1 MSIPFG
7 GYASPEQIM
16 RDRAEYARKGIA
28 RGRSV
33 VVMQYADG
41 ILFVAPNPSRAL
53 HKISEIY
60 DRIGFAAVGRYNEFE
75 SLRLAGIR
83 YADINGYTFNRSD
96 VTGRGLANLYAQHL
110 GMIFT
115 ESIKSLEVEIVVA
128 EVGDVPEDDQIYRLT
143 FDGSVFDEQGMA
155 VIGGQAEAV
164 AGRLKERYQEGLPL
178 ARALDA
184 ALAAL
189 TEPGGERPPATQL
202 EVAVLDRSREHRK
215 FLRLTPRAWSGS
227 CGRVGRTAKAP
238 GPRSPRT
245 TPPPST
251 PPTPLPR
258 RRRPPL
264 RRSAPRATSTRVPA
278 SRVSLA
284 VRGPASRPCPGRG
297 AAVLAAGSGIGP
309 HGGTGRIRDSGSTKA
324 LFR

>member
-1 MSIPFG
+1 MPF

-41 ILFVAPNPSRAL
+41 ILFVAPNPSKAL

-83 YADINGYTFNRSD
+83 YADINGYTYNRSD
-96 VTGRGLANLYAQHL
+96 VTGRGLANLYAQQL

-128 EVGDVPEDDQIYRLT
+128 EVGEATEEDQIYRLT
-143 FDGSVFDEQGMA
+143 FDGSVFDEQGMS

-164 AGRLKERYQEGLPL
+164 AGRLKERYKPGMSL
-178 ARALDA
+178 AEALQA
-184 ALAAL
+184 ALSAL
-189 TEPGGERPPATQL
+189 TEPGGEGPPVGQL
-202 EVAVLDRSREHRK
+202 EVAVLDRNREHRK
-215 FLRLTPRAWSGS
+215 FLRLT
-227 CGRVGRTAKAP
+227 
-238 GPRSPRT
+238 GPRLERLLAEGAPPPPTEPSPEAEAET
-245 TPPPST
+245 TPPETPSDAET
-251 PPTPLPR
+251 GPPI
-258 RRRPPL
+258 
-264 RRSAPRATSTRVPA
+264 
-278 SRVSLA
+278 
-284 VRGPASRPCPGRG
+284 GPEGDIDT
-297 AAVLAAGSGIGP
+297 GSG
-309 HGGTGRIRDSGSTKA
+309 A
-324 LFR
+324 

>member
-128 EVGDVPEDDQIYRLT
+128 EVGDGPEDDQIYRLT

-178 ARALDA
+178 PRALDA

-202 EVAVLDRSREHRK
+202 EVAVLDRAREHRK
-215 FLRLTPRAWSGS
+215 FLRLTPPRLERILRESQEGGGGAAGETPADDA
-227 CGRVGRTAKAP
+227 TAEHAP
-238 GPRSPRT
+238 NT
-245 TPPPST
+245 TPAVP
-251 PPTPLPR
+251 PPTA
-258 RRRPPL
+258 PPI
-264 RRSAPRATSTRVPA
+264 APEGDIDT
-278 SRVSLA
+278 
-284 VRGPASRPCPGRG
+284 
-297 AAVLAAGSGIGP
+297 GSGE
-309 HGGTGRIRDSGSTKA
+309 
-324 LFR
+324 

>member
-1 MSIPFG
+1 MPF

-41 ILFVAPNPSRAL
+41 ILFVAPNPSKAL

-83 YADINGYTFNRSD
+83 YADINGYTYNRSD
-96 VTGRGLANLYAQHL
+96 VTGRGLANLYAQQL

-128 EVGDVPEDDQIYRLT
+128 EVGEDPGRDQIYRLT

-164 AGRLKERYQEGLPL
+164 GSRLKERYSEGLPL
-178 ARALDA
+178 AQALDA
-184 ALAAL
+184 ALFAL
-189 TEPGGERPPATQL
+189 TEPGGERPSPTQL
-202 EVAVLDRSREHRK
+202 EVAVLDRNREHRK
-215 FLRLTPRAWSGS
+215 FLRLT
-227 CGRVGRTAKAP
+227 
-238 GPRSPRT
+238 GPRLQRLLEEAAPA
-245 TPPPST
+245 PA
-251 PPTPLPR
+251 PPTEPAPAPAPETG
-258 RRRPPL
+258 PPI
-264 RRSAPRATSTRVPA
+264 
-278 SRVSLA
+278 
-284 VRGPASRPCPGRG
+284 GPEGEIDT
-297 AAVLAAGSGIGP
+297 GSGE
-309 HGGTGRIRDSGSTKA
+309 
-324 LFR
+324 

>member
-41 ILFVAPNPSRAL
+41 ILFVAPNPSKAL

-115 ESIKSLEVEIVVA
+115 ESIKSFEVEIVVA
-128 EVGDVPEDDQIYRLT
+128 EVGDAPGDDQIYRIT

-164 AGRLKERYQEGLPL
+164 GGRLKERYSEGLPL
-178 ARALDA
+178 PQALDA

-202 EVAVLDRSREHRK
+202 EVAVLDRGREHRK
-215 FLRLTPRAWSGS
+215 FLRLT
-227 CGRVGRTAKAP
+227 
-238 GPRSPRT
+238 GPRLEKLLETAREGQE
-245 TPPPST
+245 ST
-251 PPTPLPR
+251 
-258 RRRPPL
+258 
-264 RRSAPRATSTRVPA
+264 
-278 SRVSLA
+278 
-284 VRGPASRPCPGRG
+284 GQ
-297 AAVLAAGSGIGP
+297 
-309 HGGTGRIRDSGSTKA
+309 GGTGQGGTGQPAAEQASSEEAQAEQPPGATPPIAPEGEIDTGSGE
-324 LFR
+324 

>member
-41 ILFVAPNPSRAL
+41 ILFVAPNPSKAL

-83 YADINGYTFNRSD
+83 YADINGYTFNRND
-96 VTGRGLANLYAQHL
+96 VTGRGLANLYAQQL

-115 ESIKSLEVEIVVA
+115 ESIKSFEVEIVVA
-128 EVGDVPEDDQIYRLT
+128 EVGEAAEDDQIYRIT

-155 VIGGQAEAV
+155 VIGGQADAV
-164 AGRLKERYQEGLPL
+164 GGRLKERYSEGLPL
-178 ARALDA
+178 PQALDA
-184 ALAAL
+184 ALSAL
-189 TEPGGERPPATQL
+189 TEPGGERPPVHQI
-202 EVAVLDRSREHRK
+202 EVAVLDRGREHRK
-215 FLRLTPRAWSGS
+215 FLRLAGPRLEKLLEGAKESEGS
-227 CGRVGRTAKAP
+227 AQRPAAEEETQAEQAQAEQAP
-238 GPRSPRT
+238 GAA
-245 TPPPST
+245 PPI
-251 PPTPLPR
+251 
-258 RRRPPL
+258 
-264 RRSAPRATSTRVPA
+264 APEGDIDT
-278 SRVSLA
+278 
-284 VRGPASRPCPGRG
+284 
-297 AAVLAAGSGIGP
+297 GSGE
-309 HGGTGRIRDSGSTKA
+309 
-324 LFR
+324 

>member
-1 MSIPFG
+1 MSMPF

-41 ILFVAPNPSRAL
+41 ILFVAPNPSKAL

-83 YADINGYTFNRSD
+83 YADINGYTYNRSD
-96 VTGRGLANLYAQHL
+96 VTGRGLANLYAQQL

-128 EVGDVPEDDQIYRLT
+128 EVGEDPGRDQIYRLT

-164 AGRLKERYQEGLPL
+164 GSRLKERYSEGLPL
-178 ARALDA
+178 AQALDA
-184 ALAAL
+184 ALFAL
-189 TEPGGERPPATQL
+189 TEPGGERPSPTQL
-202 EVAVLDRSREHRK
+202 EVAVLDRNREHRK
-215 FLRLTPRAWSGS
+215 FLRLT
-227 CGRVGRTAKAP
+227 
-238 GPRSPRT
+238 GPRLQRLLEEAAPA
-245 TPPPST
+245 PA
-251 PPTPLPR
+251 PPTEPAPAPAPETG
-258 RRRPPL
+258 PPI
-264 RRSAPRATSTRVPA
+264 
-278 SRVSLA
+278 
-284 VRGPASRPCPGRG
+284 GPEGEIDT
-297 AAVLAAGSGIGP
+297 GSGE
-309 HGGTGRIRDSGSTKA
+309 
-324 LFR
+324 

>member
-128 EVGDVPEDDQIYRLT
+128 EVGDGPEDDQIYRLT

-178 ARALDA
+178 PRALDA

-202 EVAVLDRSREHRK
+202 EVAVLDRAREHRK
-215 FLRLTPRAWSGS
+215 FLRLTPPRLERILQEGRESGGGATGGEPAGDATAERA
-227 CGRVGRTAKAP
+227 P
-238 GPRSPRT
+238 DT
-245 TPPPST
+245 TPAAP
-251 PPTPLPR
+251 PPTA
-258 RRRPPL
+258 PPI
-264 RRSAPRATSTRVPA
+264 APEGDIDT
-278 SRVSLA
+278 
-284 VRGPASRPCPGRG
+284 
-297 AAVLAAGSGIGP
+297 GSGE
-309 HGGTGRIRDSGSTKA
+309 
-324 LFR
+324 

>member
-215 FLRLTPRAWSGS
+215 FLRLTPPRLERILRESGEN
-227 CGRVGRTAKAP
+227 GEGAGAEKPADDATAEHAP
-238 GPRSPRT
+238 DT
-245 TPPPST
+245 TPAAP
-251 PPTPLPR
+251 PPTA
-258 RRRPPL
+258 PPI
-264 RRSAPRATSTRVPA
+264 
-278 SRVSLA
+278 
-284 VRGPASRPCPGRG
+284 GPEGDIDT
-297 AAVLAAGSGIGP
+297 GSGE
-309 HGGTGRIRDSGSTKA
+309 
-324 LFR
+324 

>member
-1 MSIPFG
+1 MSMPF

-41 ILFVAPNPSRAL
+41 ILFVAPNPSKAL

-96 VTGRGLANLYAQHL
+96 VTGRGLANLYAQQL

-128 EVGDVPEDDQIYRLT
+128 EVGEAPEDDQIYRLT

-164 AGRLKERYQEGLPL
+164 AGRLKERYREGLPL
-178 ARALDA
+178 PEALDA
-184 ALAAL
+184 ALSAL
-189 TEPGGERPPATQL
+189 TEPGGDRPPSAQL
-202 EVAVLDRSREHRK
+202 EVAVLDRGREHRK
-215 FLRLTPRAWSGS
+215 FLRLT
-227 CGRVGRTAKAP
+227 
-238 GPRSPRT
+238 GPRLERLLT
-245 TPPPST
+245 AAAPPEPPAGTAPAEGGEQPAEPSAEPSAE
-251 PPTPLPR
+251 PPTA
-258 RRRPPL
+258 PP
-264 RRSAPRATSTRVPA
+264 
-278 SRVSLA
+278 
-284 VRGPASRPCPGRG
+284 
-297 AAVLAAGSGIGP
+297 IGP
-309 HGGTGRIRDSGSTKA
+309 DGDIDTGSDEE
-324 LFR
+324 

>member
-1 MSIPFG
+1 MPF

-41 ILFVAPNPSRAL
+41 ILFVAPNPSKAL

-83 YADINGYTFNRSD
+83 YADINGYTFNRTD
-96 VTGRGLANLYAQHL
+96 VTGRGLANLYAQQL

-115 ESIKSLEVEIVVA
+115 DSIKALEVEIVVA
-128 EVGDVPEDDQIYRLT
+128 EVGDTAQDDQIFRLT

-164 AGRLKERYQEGLPL
+164 AGRLKERYSEGLELPQ
-178 ARALDA
+178 ALDA
-184 ALAAL
+184 ALSAL
-189 TEPGGERPPATQL
+189 TEPGGERPPAGQL
-202 EVAVLDRSREHRK
+202 EVAVLDRGREHRK
-215 FLRLTPRAWSGS
+215 FLRLA
-227 CGRVGRTAKAP
+227 
-238 GPRSPRT
+238 GPRLERLLESAAAPT
-245 TPPPST
+245 ETPAAPESGEEGAPPAPET
-251 PPTPLPR
+251 GPPIAPEGDIDTG
-258 RRRPPL
+258 
-264 RRSAPRATSTRVPA
+264 SA
-278 SRVSLA
+278 
-284 VRGPASRPCPGRG
+284 G
-297 AAVLAAGSGIGP
+297 
-309 HGGTGRIRDSGSTKA
+309 
-324 LFR
+324 